1 MNSIL
6 INLSFHVCYKLNNL
20 TGQILIKNALGN
32 GLYSTALLIFLLMF
46 SKPIESE
53 NQQHGVYFSAAASL
67 VQCTNSMALTGTA
80 LGDESRARR
89 RGEVI
94 EVVRVQIPGKRLQEI
109 GWLSSQ
115 LGSLS
120 EPK

>member
-6 INLSFHVCYKLNNL
+6 INLSFHVLYKLNDL

-67 VQCTNSMALTGTA
+67 VQCTNSMALMGTA

-94 EVVRVQIPGKRLQEI
+94 I
-109 GWLSSQ
+109 
-115 LGSLS
+115 
-120 EPK
+120 

>member
-6 INLSFHVCYKLNNL
+6 INLSFHVLYKLINL

-53 NQQHGVYFSAAASL
+53 NQHHGVYFSAAASL
-67 VQCTNSMALTGTA
+67 VHCTNSMVLMGTA
-80 LGDESRARR
+80 LGDESRTRR
-89 RGEVI
+89 RREVI
-94 EVVRVQIPGKRLQEI
+94 I
-109 GWLSSQ
+109 
-115 LGSLS
+115 
-120 EPK
+120 